1 MRLGLYLNLFCTSTG
16 GDDRCTCLDEVTE
29 QARLAEQAG
38 FAWVVLGERHLYRPG
53 YHEILSTLAWL
64 AAKTDRIGLATAG
77 IIAPLY
83 SPVLLAETLAH
94 IDVMSRGRLTAGF
107 VLGYRP
113 EEFAL
118 FGVKQP
124 ERVPRFE
131 ETLGLVKALWT
142 GEPVTHDGRF
152 TTLEDAFVSPRPWQQ
167 PRPRIWNGG
176 RVSAVLARTAEICDG
191 WSTSFNETDDELVDK
206 IVEYRSY
213 PAGPDVL
220 GSEVIVCREGF
231 CATTAE
237 EARKVLEPPLI
248 GLYGAYTGWKRTS
261 IDAARY
267 TQDWDT
273 IRRRA
278 IIGSAQDCV
287 ERLDVYSA
295 MGADGVI
302 LRVQPPGLSHEAT
315 MRCIERLGNDVIPQL
330 TGGQVR

>member
-1 MRLGLYLNLFCTSTG
+1 VRLGLYLNLFCPSTG
-16 GDDRCTCLDEVTE
+16 GEDHCSCLDEITE

-38 FAWVVLGERHLYRPG
+38 FAWVVLGERHVYRPG
-53 YHEILSTLAWL
+53 YHEVLTSLAWL
-64 AAKTDRIGLATAG
+64 AAKTERIGLATAG

-118 FGVKQP
+118 FGVQQP

-131 ETLGLVKALWT
+131 ETLKLVKALWS
-142 GEPVTHDGRF
+142 GDPVTHEGRF
-152 TTLEDAFVSPRPWQQ
+152 TSLQDAFVSPRPWQQ

-176 RVSAVLARTAEICDG
+176 RVSAVLARTAELCDG
-191 WSTSFNETDDELVDK
+191 WSTSFNETDDELVEK
-206 IVEYRSY
+206 IAEYRSY

-231 CATTAE
+231 CAATAE
-237 EARKVLEPPLI
+237 EAREALEPPLNE
-248 GLYGAYTGWKRTS
+248 LYGAYTGWKRTS
-261 IDAARY
+261 VDAARY
-267 TQDWDT
+267 SQDWET
-273 IRRRA
+273 IRQRA
-278 IIGSAQDCV
+278 VIGSPQDCV
-287 ERLDVYSA
+287 ERVQDYSG
-295 MGADGVI
+295 MGADGVV

-315 MRCIERLGNDVIPQL
+315 MRCIERLGDSVLPQL
-330 TGGQVR
+330 SGAPA